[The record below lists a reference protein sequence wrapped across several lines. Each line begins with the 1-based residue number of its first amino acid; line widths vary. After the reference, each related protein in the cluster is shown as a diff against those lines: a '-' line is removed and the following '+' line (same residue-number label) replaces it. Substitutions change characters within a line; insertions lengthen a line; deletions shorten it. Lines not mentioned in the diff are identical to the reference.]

1 MFHILY
7 RRHLVGAIHYKNED
21 NIHCHYIL
29 NYVSA
34 DGEMYEQYGG
44 IYSYRQKINPILK
57 RNGLNPIGHLEEW
70 IDYD

>member
-1 MFHILY
+1 MKQKSFFQCQECGS
-7 RRHLVGAIHYKNED
+7 V
-21 NIHCHYIL
+21 HYIETEY
-29 NYVSA
+29 NI

>member
-1 MFHILY
+1 
-7 RRHLVGAIHYKNED
+7 
-21 NIHCHYIL
+21 
-29 NYVSA
+29 
-34 DGEMYEQYGG
+34 MYEQYGG